1 MLTIQ
6 QPLVEATWERLNN
19 LDQPATERLVERFNR
34 DQPFLTAYLLAG
46 EEEHSAE
53 EERGQLLFLG
63 LFVYETFRAA
73 GRSAKQVA
81 GDTITAAEEANVS
94 MLSRLEADSEA
105 AFQDAAANLMNNHN
119 QMPLYGVVMEI
130 CFAGNEDTPD
140 LVSDSSVMYLQY
152 LKVMIDCL
160 DA

>member
-1 MLTIQ
+1 M
-6 QPLVEATWERLNN
+6 
-19 LDQPATERLVERFNR
+19 ERFNR
-34 DQPFLTAYLLAG
+34 EQPFLTAYLLAG
-46 EEEHSAE
+46 EEEYSAE

-73 GRSAKQVA
+73 GRSAKQVSEEA
-81 GDTITAAEEANVS
+81 ITTGEEANVS
-94 MLSRLEADSEA
+94 TLNRLEADSEA
-105 AFQDAAANLMNNHN
+105 AFQQATESLMQNYN
-119 QMPLYGVVMEI
+119 QMLLYGVLMEI
-130 CFAGNEDTPD
+130 CFAGNEDSPD